1 MEREKFEEILQ
12 KEGKKIFNYLLKIL
26 RNRSD
31 AEDLLQEVFIAFYK
45 KMDTI
50 NENAFSSY
58 LFKTAYHKS
67 LNYIKKRKKTEKFS
81 HSIEELE
88 NIPQPQN
95 NGEEKDR
102 LNKIISSC
110 MQKLKPEQ
118 AFILELQFFQKK
130 SYREIA
136 KILETS
142 ESAVDSKLVRAKRKL
157 RKIISSELAK
167 LSDNYRKE
175 LYGK

>member
-1 MEREKFEEILQ
+1 MQ
-12 KEGKKIFNYLLKIL
+12 NEGKKLFNYLLKIL

-50 NENAFSSY
+50 NENAYSSY
-58 LFKTAYHKS
+58 LFRTAYHKS
-67 LNYIKKRKKTEKFS
+67 LNYIKKRKKTEKFR
-81 HSIEELE
+81 HPDKGLE
-88 NIPQPQN
+88 NIAEQQN
-95 NGEEKDR
+95 NSEQQEK

-130 SYREIA
+130 SYKEIA
-136 KILETS
+136 EILETS

-157 RKIISSELAK
+157 RKIVSSELSK
-167 LSDNYRKE
+167 LSDDYKNE
-175 LYGK
+175 LFW

>member
-58 LFKTAYHKS
+58 LFKIRY
-67 LNYIKKRKKTEKFS
+67 
-81 HSIEELE
+81 
-88 NIPQPQN
+88 
-95 NGEEKDR
+95 
-102 LNKIISSC
+102 
-110 MQKLKPEQ
+110 
-118 AFILELQFFQKK
+118 
-130 SYREIA
+130 
-136 KILETS
+136 
-142 ESAVDSKLVRAKRKL
+142 ESQG
-157 RKIISSELAK
+157 K
-167 LSDNYRKE
+167 LSHLFVFSYVFPA
-175 LYGK
+175 LVIP